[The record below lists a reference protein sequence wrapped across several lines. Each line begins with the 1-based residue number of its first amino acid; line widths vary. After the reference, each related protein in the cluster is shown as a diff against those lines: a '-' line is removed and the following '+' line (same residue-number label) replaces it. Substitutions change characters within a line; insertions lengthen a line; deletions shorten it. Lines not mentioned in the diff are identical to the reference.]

1 MTSTSL
7 KLPELKTIALWT
19 VLVPF
24 VGLWP
29 FLSAM
34 PIFTLMGGNVTLVTG
49 SLNVMALITGF
60 WSAFPLAIALWFML
74 SADGKAAFRR
84 KKTSWLTPI
93 TLYVLIWTVG
103 YMLLSIM
110 DR

>member
-1 MTSTSL
+1 MTSTPL
-7 KLPELKTIALWT
+7 KLPELKTIALWSI
-19 VLVPF
+19 LVPLI
-24 VGLWP
+24 GLWP

-49 SLNVMALITGF
+49 SLNVLALITGF
-60 WSAFPLAIALWFML
+60 WAVFPLGLVLWFTL
-74 SADGKAAFRR
+74 SADGKAAYRSN
-84 KKTSWLTPI
+84 KSSLLTPI